1 MSALPEPGPWFVYL
15 VRCADGTL
23 YAGITTDINRRVAEH
38 NSGGGL
44 GARYTRGRGPVT
56 LAYFEPAIADAHA
69 PAAARA
75 PPAGRPPNR
84 PLTMIDGLIAHDAR
98 QAARTDR

>member
-1 MSALPEPGPWFVYL
+1 MSDLPEPGPWFVYL
-15 VRCADGTL
+15 VRCADDSL

-56 LAYFEPAIADAHA
+56 LAYFEPAGSRSE
-69 PAAARA
+69 AARREREVKKMSRA
-75 PPAGRPPNR
+75 EKLA
-84 PLTMIDGLIAHDAR
+84 LIG
-98 QAARTDR
+98 

>member
-15 VRCADGTL
+15 VRCADGSL

-56 LAYFEPAIADAHA
+56 LAY
-69 PAAARA
+69 RA
-75 PPAGRPPNR
+75 GGQPVGGR
-84 PLTMIDGLIAHDAR
+84 
-98 QAARTDR
+98 AARTRSQELMSRAGSLR

>member
-1 MSALPEPGPWFVYL
+1 MSDLPEPGPWFVYL

-56 LAYFEPAIADAHA
+56 LAYFEPAGSRSE
-69 PAAARA
+69 AARREREVKKMSRA
-75 PPAGRPPNR
+75 EKLA
-84 PLTMIDGLIAHDAR
+84 LIG
-98 QAARTDR
+98 